1 MENTKVRSFSIQ
13 ANIFSKWKKK
23 KKKKAVL
30 QGVDT
35 YTNVTEFYNEMT
47 K

>member
-1 MENTKVRSFSIQ
+1 M
-13 ANIFSKWKKK
+13 KKK